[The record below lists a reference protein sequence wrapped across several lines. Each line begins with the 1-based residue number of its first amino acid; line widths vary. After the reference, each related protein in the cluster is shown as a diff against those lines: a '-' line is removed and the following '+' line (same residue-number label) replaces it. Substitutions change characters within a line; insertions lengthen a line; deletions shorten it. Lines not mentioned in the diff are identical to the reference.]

1 MRFEFATAT
10 QIIFGPGT
18 LKDIALPAAEM
29 GHNGFV
35 ITGQNPERATPLVK
49 QLNKQGLEFSLLA
62 YPKNPRPIWPL
73 RRSKKPAEMAVIS

>member
-29 GHNGFV
+29 GHRGFV
-35 ITGQNPERATPLVK
+35 ITGQNPERAAPLVK
-49 QLNKQGLEFSLLA
+49 QLNKHGLEFSLFS
-62 YPKNPRPIWPL
+62 I
-73 RRSKKPAEMAVIS
+73 PAEPTTELALAAVEKAR